1 MNKKQLDELK
11 KELET
16 SKKGLEKELTKI
28 AKKDDKPAGDWDAC
42 FPQWDGDS
50 GSSAL
55 ERAADQVEEYSK
67 LVSLE
72 HALETRLKDID
83 LALENMKKGKYGK
96 CEKCGKKIS
105 DEKLKILPA
114 ARTCKKCQ

>member
-1 MNKKQLDELK
+1 MNKKQLEELK
-11 KELET
+11 KNLET

-28 AKKDDKPAGDWDAC
+28 ATKEDKPEGDWDTR
-42 FPQWDGDS
+42 FPQWNGDS

-67 LVSLE
+67 LISLE
-72 HALETRLKDID
+72 HTLETRLKDID
-83 LALENMKKGKYGK
+83 SALEKMKKGKYGI

-105 DEKLKILPA
+105 EEKLKILPA